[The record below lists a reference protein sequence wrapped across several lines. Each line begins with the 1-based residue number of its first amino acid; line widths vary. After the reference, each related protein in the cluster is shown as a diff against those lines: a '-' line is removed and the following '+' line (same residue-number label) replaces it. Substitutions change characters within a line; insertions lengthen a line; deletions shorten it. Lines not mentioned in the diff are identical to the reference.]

1 MGSDMNKAKE
11 VSKID
16 GKRFL
21 REAFAA
27 EQKLLSVQ
35 LELSNTSI
43 THNGVMGEVNEQH
56 LVKVLR
62 KYLPT
67 RYQVDQGIVI
77 DSNGATSDQIDII
90 IFDHQY
96 TPTLLDQHA
105 HRYIPAEAVYCVFEA
120 KPTLN
125 KEYLE
130 YAAKKAHSVR
140 VLKRTSV
147 TITHAAGESS
157 PRPLFPIVAGI
168 IATTV
173 DWVEGLTSNSFD
185 NTFTSL
191 KGTRKLDCGL
201 ALSDR
206 AFDTFKGALFVSPVE
221 RSLATFLFRLL
232 QHLQSIGT
240 VPAIDWNEY
249 AAVLSGSDT

>member
-1 MGSDMNKAKE
+1 MNKAKE

-27 EQKLLSVQ
+27 EQELLTVQ
-35 LELSNTSI
+35 LKLSAKSI
-43 THNGVMGEVNEQH
+43 THDGVMGEVNEQH
-56 LVKVLR
+56 FIQVLR

-67 RYQVDQGIVI
+67 RYQVDKGIVI
-77 DSNGATSDQIDII
+77 DSNGSTSDQIDII

-125 KEYLE
+125 REYLKF
-130 YAAKKAHSVR
+130 AAKKAHSVR
-140 VLKRTSV
+140 SLKRTSV
-147 TITHAAGESS
+147 NIIHAAGESK

-191 KGTRKLDCGL
+191 KGKHKLDCGL

-206 AFDTFKGALFVSPVE
+206 SFDTFTGKLFVSPIE

-240 VPAIDWNEY
+240 VPAINWKQY
-249 AAVLSGSDT
+249 AAILSGSDT

>member
-1 MGSDMNKAKE
+1 MNKAKE

-43 THNGVMGEVNEQH
+43 THNGIMGEVNEQY
-56 LVKVLR
+56 LIKVLR

-77 DSNGATSDQIDII
+77 DSNGSTSDQIDII

-105 HRYIPAEAVYCVFEA
+105 HRYIPAEAVYCIFEA
-120 KPTLN
+120 KQTLN
-125 KEYLE
+125 KQYLE
-130 YAAKKAHSVR
+130 YAAEKAHSVR
-140 VLKRTSV
+140 TLKRTSV
-147 TITHAAGESS
+147 PIPHAGQEKYPAKE
-157 PRPLFPIVAGI
+157 PFPIIAGI
-168 IATTV
+168 IATTASWT
-173 DWVEGLTSNSFD
+173 DGLASKPFADTLA
-185 NTFTSL
+185 SL
-191 KGTRKLDCGL
+191 TDTRTIECGL

-206 AFDTFKGALFVSPVE
+206 SFDTFTGTLSVSATE
-221 RSLATFLFRLL
+221 GSLAIFLFRLL
-232 QHLQSIGT
+232 QHLQSLGT
-240 VPAIDWNEY
+240 VRAVDWNRY
-249 AAVLSGSDT
+249 AAVFSGSYT